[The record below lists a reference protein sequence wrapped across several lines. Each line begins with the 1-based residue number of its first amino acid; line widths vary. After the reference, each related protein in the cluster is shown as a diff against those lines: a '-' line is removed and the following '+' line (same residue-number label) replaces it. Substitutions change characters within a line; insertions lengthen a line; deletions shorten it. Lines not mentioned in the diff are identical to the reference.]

1 MKFQRPKS
9 ESFYSM
15 IAFVIMVLLLLS
27 YPCSAQEKEEEET
40 YSISLVQTAEVDRE
54 IHEIEGKKV
63 LAESYTVK
71 KGDHIWGVLRNR
83 GLIEKGNF
91 AAILSALGKLNSSLT
106 NLDLIHPGE
115 KIIIPLIIAPA
126 GGTTALA
133 QKSPPVTVPIEAIK
147 DLNVEQY
154 TIKPGDGLI
163 KVVKSLYEIP
173 QKELYDEYLDLLRK
187 TNPSIRDLNT
197 IYAGQ
202 KVRIPIYSPKV
213 VRAVIKP
220 PPPSPEPAS
229 DTEKEDLKKLG
240 HELGEVFTLIG
251 EEWVHTGKHFI
262 PLKTGGQINLNADSY
277 PIIDLRNGNR
287 LIMDLYNDLPE
298 KMANLI
304 SSNWDIYRIIHFGR
318 ATGLKNAIDVIL
330 PKCDYDRIYGAD
342 EPLVLSGDIPL
353 RITADWIIKLDP
365 KLPAEQGNIIIVNLP
380 KDMGSRIPAAIRT
393 YLRGFGIKVVE
404 YPPIL
409 ETTGEAIEE
418 VETLETGDDASS
430 LIEILLNLTGRNFSS
445 KMEIPIYQSKKTD
458 FNLIVKADFFLNIN
472 GRDCIIDL
480 SGLGPDIITLLKEHQ
495 FLVLAISGEKSSAAI
510 VTKTLEF
517 LGVEFDSK
525 PHPFLATDRADSNN
539 IRLMIPGIIFQDNN
553 AQNIFATHL
562 RLPPEIIG
570 FLTRKGYKI
579 LRLPIFE
586 SL

>member
-1 MKFQRPKS
+1 MKFQGPKS
-9 ESFYSM
+9 EKFFSM
-15 IAFVIMVLLLLS
+15 IASVIMVILLLS
-27 YPCSAQEKEEEET
+27 YPCSSQDKEEEET

-71 KGDHIWGVLRNR
+71 KGDHIWGILRNR
-83 GLIEKGNF
+83 GLVEKRNF
-91 AAILSALGKLNSSLT
+91 AAILSALGKLNSSFA

-115 KIIIPLIIAPA
+115 KIIIPLIIAPV

-133 QKSPPVTVPIEAIK
+133 GKSPPATVPIESIK
-147 DLNVEQY
+147 DLNVAQY
-154 TIKPGDGLI
+154 TVKPGDRLI
-163 KVVKSLYEIP
+163 KVVESLYDIP
-173 QKELYDEYLDLLRK
+173 KKELYNEYLGLLK
-187 TNPSIRDLNT
+187 NINPSIRDLNT

-202 KVRIPIYSPKV
+202 KVKIPIYSPKV

-220 PPPSPEPAS
+220 HPPSPEPLDAV
-229 DTEKEDLKKLG
+229 EKEDLKRLG
-240 HELGEVFTLIG
+240 RQLGEIFTLIG

-287 LIMDLYNDLPE
+287 LIVDLYNDLPE
-298 KMANLI
+298 KMADLI
-304 SSNWDIYRIIHFGR
+304 SSNWDIYRIIHLGR
-318 ATGLKNAIDVIL
+318 DTGLKNAIDVIL
-330 PKCDYDRIYGAD
+330 PKCNYGRIYHAD
-342 EPLVLSGDIPL
+342 EPLVLGGDIPL
-353 RITADWIIKLDP
+353 RITADWIIKLDST
-365 KLPAEQGNIIIVNLP
+365 LPAEQGNIIIVNLP
-380 KDMGSRIPAAIRT
+380 KDMGSRIPDAIRT
-393 YLRGFGIKVVE
+393 YLGGFGIKVVE

-409 ETTGEAIEE
+409 ETMGEAIDE
-418 VETLETGDDASS
+418 VKILETGDEASS
-430 LIEILLNLTGRNFSS
+430 LIETILNLAGRNFSS
-445 KMEIPIYQSKKTD
+445 KMEIPIYQSKKSD

-495 FLVLAISGEKSSAAI
+495 FLVLAISGEKSSTVV

-539 IRLMIPGIIFQDNN
+539 IKLMIPGIIFQDSN

-562 RLPPEIIG
+562 RLPPEIIN
-570 FLTRKGYKI
+570 FLTRKGYRV
-579 LRLPIFE
+579 LHLPIFE